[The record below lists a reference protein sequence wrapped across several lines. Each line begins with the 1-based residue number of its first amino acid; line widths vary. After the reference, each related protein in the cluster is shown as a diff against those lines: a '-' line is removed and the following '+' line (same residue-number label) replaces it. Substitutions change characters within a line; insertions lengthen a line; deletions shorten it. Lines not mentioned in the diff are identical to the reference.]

1 MAIKP
6 IEILIKAKD
15 EASGIFGSLQSKVA
29 GVGVAIAGY
38 FGISAFV
45 GAVKGA
51 ADLQA
56 KLSEVEAVSGATAA
70 EMVLLRKAAEEAG
83 ATTKFTA
90 TEGAQALGNLARAGL
105 SAKDAIATL
114 PAVLNLAQAGN
125 IGLAEASEYVTKA
138 VMGLGLEFADAGR
151 VADVLAK
158 GANASNTSVT
168 GLAQA
173 LSYTAPIAKSV
184 GLGLETTVAIIGKF
198 ADAGIDASR
207 AGTAL
212 NAILSQFADPASK
225 FRQELAGAG
234 ITTNNFEAA
243 LHQLA
248 AAGPAGQKAIL
259 AVGTEAGPALR
270 ALLNQGMGALD
281 DLKGKL
287 DNAAGSAA
295 ATAKVMQANLDG
307 AMLSLGSTWESVRI
321 ALATPVLP
329 ALQSGVEKLTSA
341 LRSAVSDG
349 TIGKFGEAIATAF
362 QAGIKWAQEF
372 FGTIDFAALTTRMQ
386 AFADEAKNT
395 FTQLGEYASNA
406 GNIVKTVY
414 GVMSAGTNVVL
425 ASIYG
430 IGVAF
435 SEAAAY
441 ILTVSIKI
449 NEHLQKIAIGD
460 AKTRLINET
469 QEMRIAL
476 IGLDGVSTEL
486 SQHMKDAMS
495 GAVVSAQLARDGITG
510 LTSVTQTA
518 STQAAASVKAWNDL
532 SDAERLA
539 ANEAKLATINIKELT
554 AAEQVSANE
563 AKIAAFKKKDA
574 ADTVQAAIAALK
586 KEYEAALA
594 TGNWQLAAEKILEIK
609 KVSVSAK
616 DAVTEQRK
624 KAEEDAKLIAAAFAD
639 VGIKTKTELT
649 NLANNAKTNFELIK
663 SSGQATADGLQT
675 AFKNYAEKAIAA
687 SGAVGSEQR
696 AVTEEVLKSKGAV
709 EGLSVTFDATGK
721 MVVQTQA
728 EAAAAIAKTTGSLA
742 GQKDALNDVTSALER
757 QNAAQERA
765 NAAVEKAIELENKRL
780 NQDKEGYT
788 LNTAGQRI
796 EAQGNTE
803 RSVYEGAKS
812 QGLTDAQALQISNQ
826 FIQNGQQVGYGAAN
840 ASAGENW
847 ATELQKAIDKLVLQN
862 ASKNAG
868 TGGGTSTGPTY
879 ISNINI
885 PGVGSVTATF
895 LDSGS
900 QQGTEDLFRKLAQAK
915 GASI

>member
-56 KLSEVEAVSGATAA
+56 KLSEVQAVSGATAA
-70 EMVLLRKAAEEAG
+70 EMVLLRNAAEQAG

-90 TEGAQALGNLARAGL
+90 TEGADALGNLARAGL

-184 GLGLETTVAIIGKF
+184 GLSLETTVAIIGKF

-234 ITTNNFEAA
+234 ITTNNFEKA
-243 LHQLA
+243 LHELA

-295 ATAKVMQANLDG
+295 ATAKVMEDNLQG
-307 AMLSLGSTWESVRI
+307 SFRGLSSAWDTVKN

-329 ALQSGVEKLTSA
+329 VLKDAVEQLSGA
-341 LRSAVSDG
+341 FRNAVSDG

-362 QAGIKWAQEF
+362 QAGIKWAREF
-372 FGTIDFAALTTRMQ
+372 LGTVDFAALTARMQ
-386 AFADEAKNT
+386 DFATQAQDT
-395 FTQLGEYASNA
+395 FTQIGEYATNA

-414 GVMSAGTNVVL
+414 GVMSAGVNVVMG
-425 ASIYG
+425 AVYG
-430 IGVAF
+430 IAEAFAGVSSNIQSGLALLMQGLAKVTFGGVSESFKAAAAEVKLSAEATWAVTEAFAKKSEDAF
-435 SEAAAY
+435 SAATRGAELAREGWAG
-441 ILTVSIKI
+441 LTDSTTDA
-449 NEHLQKIAIGD
+449 ERQ
-460 AKTRLINET
+460 AKT
-469 QEMRIAL
+469 
-476 IGLDGVSTEL
+476 
-486 SQHMKDAMS
+486 
-495 GAVVSAQLARDGITG
+495 
-510 LTSVTQTA
+510 
-518 STQAAASVKAWNDL
+518 STQAFQILGETLKEVGGDATAAGQKAQ
-532 SDAERLA
+532 A
-539 ANEAKLATINIKELT
+539 AGILHKE
-554 AAEQVSANE
+554 AAEQSR
-563 AKIAAFKKKDA
+563 AAVA
-574 ADTVQAAIAALK
+574 ELK
-586 KEYEAALA
+586 KEYEAAVA
-594 TGNWQLAAEKILEIK
+594 TGNWQLAAEKIQTLK
-609 KVSVSAK
+609 KAADDAK
-616 DAVTEQRK
+616 SGITDLRK
-624 KAEEDAKLIAAAFAD
+624 KAEEEAALTATAFTNA
-639 VGIKTKTELT
+639 GIKTKTELK
-649 NLANNAKTNFELIK
+649 NLADNAEADFKRIK
-663 SSGQATADGLQT
+663 ASGQATTEGLQT
-675 AFKNYAEKAIAA
+675 AFKNYADKAIAA
-687 SGAVGSEQR
+687 NGGVA
-696 AVTEEVLKSKGAV
+696 TETIKAKAAMYGLKVEVDS
-709 EGLSVTFDATGK
+709 TGK
-721 MVVQTQA
+721 AIVKSMNEGSDALRDHKGNVIETMGAYQKLKAAAYEATSAIGKMRAA
-728 EAAAAIAKTTGSLA
+728 EASAMRKDGQHLA
-742 GQKDALNDVTSALER
+742 GAYLED
-757 QNAAQERA
+757 QAKWE
-765 NAAVEKAIELENKRL
+765 
-780 NQDKEGYT
+780 DKIADG
-788 LNTAGQRI
+788 NTAFT
-796 EAQGNTE
+796 AQQKANSGSYQVTTE
-803 RSVYEGAKS
+803 RSIYDNAKG
-812 QGLTDAQALQISNQ
+812 QGLTEAQALQLARD
-826 FIQNGQQVGYGAAN
+826 FIRTAGQEGGLVPRPN
-840 ASAGENW
+840 GENW
-847 ATELQKAIDKLVLQN
+847 GTDLQKAIDALVLQN
-862 ASKNAG
+862 AAQKPGTAAG
-868 TGGGTSTGPTY
+868 NTSANTY
-879 ISNINI
+879 ISNITI
-885 PGVGSVTATF
+885 PGVGSTTLNFADAT
-895 LDSGS
+895 S
-900 QQGTEDLFRKLAQAK
+900 QSASEELLRKLAQAK